1 MADAGLPHLPQLS
14 PATVPAP
21 WPRRLIRLVRASAG
35 QGSVRRRLLTG
46 MGMEV
51 ALLLILAC
59 VAIWQVRALGVQM
72 ERIIGGHNRQSDLA
86 HRLNAAQLDWMG
98 ALRSLLVLTDPQDLA
113 VQTSVI
119 KKAQAKYL
127 ETEDALLQAVKAA
140 HQAPDGL
147 LAQLAEVRQLRE
159 QVMPVH
165 DAAVRTLL
173 SGAGVDG
180 ALVLLLPAEG
190 AEARWRA
197 LIVAMVDAIAQ
208 ANRQELASA
217 QSYQRYAVTALA
229 VVTAVAVLLAVFL
242 AMSLARG
249 IGRPMRDAVEL
260 AERIAQGRLD
270 NTIPAHGSD
279 EFGRLLQSMSDMQSR
294 LCHTVAAL
302 QASAVEVR
310 TASQDVGEGSA
321 RLSQR
326 SESAVA
332 SLRDTAEALRQ
343 LSAASASSVSAAR
356 DASRAASEA
365 CEDARQGAAAVSA
378 LVEQMQHIATVAESI
393 TDIVGVIDG
402 IAFQTNIL
410 ALNASIEAARAGV
423 HGRGFAVVAAE
434 VRQLASQAGAAAGQI
449 RTLSGQARER
459 VDAASARAT
468 GAGDVMQRMVGVT
481 GGLSGSVEVLAE
493 SAAHQGA
500 SLAVVNQTL
509 GQFDEITRQNA
520 ALSERL
526 NGAGTA
532 LLGRAGEMGRLIG
545 VFELGAAAGQRA

>member
-1 MADAGLPHLPQLS
+1 MPQLS
-14 PATVPAP
+14 QATVPAP

-190 AEARWRA
+190 AEGAEARWRA

-310 TASQDVGEGSA
+310 TASQDVGDGSA

-468 GAGDVMQRMVGVT
+468 GAGDVMQCMVGVT

-526 NGAGTA
+526 NCAGTA